1 MAVLSKIRQRS
12 VFLIIIIALAL
23 FSFVLADVI
32 RNGGFS
38 SDKSQTTIAT
48 VNGTEIS
55 RQEFAEKVDAY
66 EKQVGPNITSTQAV
80 NTIWEREIRSTLLK
94 EQYNELGLRVGA
106 DQLNAAYAQYLG
118 ANQNFTDANGQFSRA
133 KLNEYMASI
142 KQNEQLY
149 SFWQN
154 NLRSIEQTVLEQTYL
169 NMVKGGL
176 VSTLAEGE
184 RQYRFE
190 NDKINIEYVQIPY
203 TSIADTDVP
212 VSDAEIKE
220 YVEAHPNEFQVDAQV
235 DIQYVLFS
243 EEPSESD
250 IQEARASITALLD
263 DRVERGDSLVGFRNT
278 TDNEEFVNEYS
289 DGTYVGRWQY
299 KRELPPAIS
308 DTIFT
313 MNEGEIY
320 GPYQTDNRFNLTKLI
335 ERRQLPDSVEARHI
349 LIPIGLNPTDSIT
362 RNDAQAKAAADS
374 ILRVVRG
381 DRSKFPEIVTAM
393 SSDQG
398 SVERGGH
405 YDWFTYNMMVPAFRD
420 FTFEGET
427 GDIGVVKSNFGYH
440 VIEIEGQKNMQ
451 PVAKIATVSKDIEA
465 SENTLNDTFSKA
477 ARFEEAA
484 REGDFSE
491 VAKEQNLQAKPVNK
505 IGELDANIPGIGT
518 NRGIVTWAFN
528 EDTKV
533 GDITKENTANGYA
546 IVQLTRKSE
555 AGLMS
560 VAEASS
566 KVIPIIR
573 NKKKAE
579 KIRASIS
586 GTSLQEIA
594 NNKNV
599 QVQNATALTL
609 AAPTIPGAGSE
620 PKVVGAAFGKKAGET
635 TDLINGK
642 SGVFKVRVL
651 AINKAPD
658 LDNYASYA
666 NQLNATVVPQMNTKV
681 HQALRENADI
691 EDNRASFY

>member
-381 DRSKFPEIVTAM
+381 DRSKFPEIVTTM

-546 IVQLTRKSE
+546 IVQLTRKSD

>member
-1 MAVLSKIRQRS
+1 M
-12 VFLIIIIALAL
+12 
-23 FSFVLADVI
+23 
-32 RNGGFS
+32 
-38 SDKSQTTIAT
+38 
-48 VNGTEIS
+48 
-55 RQEFAEKVDAY
+55 
-66 EKQVGPNITSTQAV
+66 GPNITSTQAV

-320 GPYQTDNRFNLTKLI
+320 GPYQIDNRFNLTKLI

-546 IVQLTRKSE
+546 IVQLTRKSD

>member
-546 IVQLTRKSE
+546 IVQLTRKSD

-691 EDNRASFY
+691 EDNRATFY